1 MAGKI
6 KRKLEDLSVDEFL
19 LSGFDTCE
27 ANESEDDVSSME
39 NGTNNSVPR
48 DKSLTK
54 KGKASQHKDQLA
66 RLKDQ
71 DPEFF
76 KFLKDN
82 DHNLLNFD
90 DADSSGDEEEKYHTL
105 PSQLE
110 VASSDEEVDENDEKK
125 EKSAKKTTKVTI
137 KMVENWKKA
146 LK

>member
-1 MAGKI
+1 MFINPVIDLNMNRFAVPQFKLLFLFFLI
-6 KRKLEDLSVDEFL
+6 KLR
-19 LSGFDTCE
+19 
-27 ANESEDDVSSME
+27 
-39 NGTNNSVPR
+39 
-48 DKSLTK
+48 SLTK

-110 VASSDEEVDENDEKK
+110 VCTSY
-125 EKSAKKTTKVTI
+125 T
-137 KMVENWKKA
+137 
-146 LK
+146 